1 MPAYLEST
9 NPVNLP
15 RYEALGFAPTGEFGP
30 AGGPV
35 ITTMW
40 REPRAAARG
49 RAIKGVGPSE

>member
-15 RYEALGFAPTGEFGP
+15 RYEALGFRPRAEFGY
-30 AGGPV
+30 ADSPV

-40 REPRAAARG
+40 REAR
-49 RAIKGVGPSE
+49 